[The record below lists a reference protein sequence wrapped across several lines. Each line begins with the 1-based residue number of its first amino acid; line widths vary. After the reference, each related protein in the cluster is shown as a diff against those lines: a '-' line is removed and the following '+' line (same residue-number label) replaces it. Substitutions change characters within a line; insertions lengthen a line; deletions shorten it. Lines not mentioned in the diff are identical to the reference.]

1 MSVMEAE
8 SVSDVIADIVRWRD
22 ALADLPPART
32 ESEAIDRITALEEL
46 TSAAAAAQARETLTF
61 DMHRRNREAED
72 GVPSDK
78 QGRGVGAEIG
88 LARKVSR
95 ARGAKLVGFSRA
107 LLMDLPR
114 TYAALSAGSISE
126 EKART
131 VATES
136 SWLPREKRQQLDE
149 RMSDRLAEVGVRRLG
164 SEVRALAQKLDQVA
178 AVKHLD
184 HATTERCVSVR
195 PAPGNMAYLTAFLPM
210 PQAVAAYA
218 NLSKAAA
225 ARVGTGESNGCTQQ
239 QSMADLLVERI
250 TGQDSASA
258 IPLEV
263 LLVMND
269 ETMFDDGDEP
279 AWLPGFGS
287 IPAGSA
293 KSLISDNDS
302 AEFLRRLYT
311 RPTDGQLVKMDSHSR
326 EFTGLL
332 RRMITVRDD
341 VCRTPWCEAT
351 IRHVDHATPS
361 AAGGATS
368 WDNGSGLCAACN
380 LLKEL
385 PGWRHRATA
394 TRLSVT
400 TPTGHRYTVNTRP
413 IDSRPGDARWTG
425 TSRDASLSDAPA
437 RAPGDRRPDEREPEE
452 SSALSR
458 PPDRHDPP
466 ASSSDDV
473 DDQHTDGAEDQSGVG
488 VDDQHSRPVVVLA
501 ETTSLPHDARIL
513 IDGSMLGMHLQH
525 RAEPSASARPA
536 RSARGQRSGGGFRR
550 RRTGKRS
557 NRPHTDDDSPVELRL
572 RSELAA
578 AD

>member
-302 AEFLRRLYT
+302 AVFLRRLYT
-311 RPTDGQLVKMDSHSR
+311 RPTDGQLVKMDSNSR

-361 AAGGATS
+361 AAGGATN

-413 IDSRPGDARWTG
+413 IDSRPGDARSAG
-425 TSRDASLSDAPA
+425 TSRDVSRSDAPA

-452 SSALSR
+452 SSALAR
-458 PPDRHDPP
+458 PPGRHDPP
-466 ASSSDDV
+466 SSSCSDGN
-473 DDQHTDGAEDQSGVG
+473 DDQYGDGVEDRN
-488 VDDQHSRPVVVLA
+488 DRTVVVLA

-513 IDGSMLGMHLQH
+513 IDGSMLGTHLQH
-525 RAEPSASARPA
+525 RAEPSAAARPA
-536 RSARGQRSGGGFRR
+536 RSARGPQTGGGFRR
-550 RRTGKRS
+550 RCTGNRS
-557 NRPHTDDDSPVELRL
+557 ARPRSDDDSPVELRL

-578 AD
+578 AN